1 MGGGQINRDHVINIQ
16 ELVHKLSLRCY
27 KFPQSLNC
35 EATLHVL
42 LILLLY
48 NYRFS
53 WESYTDRTT
62 KLLPILFLYPYSRP
76 PFRSSKK
83 SFLTFLKRKMK
94 FEMFFLPSFDW
105 LMVEEGKWKVNLEIE
120 SKFEDEVGQL
130 TVAHS
135 DILFSTLF
143 TLSSQ
148 SVKSSVS
155 HSL

>member
-1 MGGGQINRDHVINIQ
+1 
-16 ELVHKLSLRCY
+16 
-27 KFPQSLNC
+27 
-35 EATLHVL
+35 
-42 LILLLY
+42 
-48 NYRFS
+48 
-53 WESYTDRTT
+53 
-62 KLLPILFLYPYSRP
+62 
-76 PFRSSKK
+76 
-83 SFLTFLKRKMK
+83 
-94 FEMFFLPSFDW
+94 MFFLPSFDW